1 MTHSVKSYKEM
12 GQILSKIDFSGNR
25 GLVCYMHVLSKLTSA
40 TGCDCNTRII
50 EEFCLKNYLSM
61 GMVLDVATKT
71 SLKSLLKADLIELT
85 QDGCVFYKF

>member
-25 GLVCYMHVLSKLTSA
+25 GLVGYMHVLSNLTSA

-61 GMVLDVATKT
+61 GMALDVATKT